1 MMTKYQLVFIKLE
14 TTMHKILANID
25 AKKKQRLKR
34 GIQAFRDN
42 VLSWK
47 LSNIRTLNKKRL
59 VCMRF
64 EQHMG
69 RMVRA
74 IERCQTKA
82 CLAGAFGRMKM
93 GYKGSIQEEQ
103 SK

>member
-34 GIQAFRDN
+34 GLQAFRDN

-47 LSNIRTLNKKRL
+47 LSNIITLNKKRL

-64 EQHMG
+64 EQHLA

-74 IERCQTKA
+74 IERC
-82 CLAGAFGRMKM
+82 
-93 GYKGSIQEEQ
+93 
-103 SK
+103 